1 MCVSAVTAITDRQGS
16 NRASVEC
23 FTYIS
28 ATSDLVFPTQGYNH
42 ITLYTVGGEA
52 TAKEIKVSQLEI

>member
-1 MCVSAVTAITDRQGS
+1 VVD
-16 NRASVEC
+16 RASVEC
-23 FTYIS
+23 FTDIS
-28 ATSDLVFPTQGYNH
+28 ATSDLVFPTQDYNH